1 MATPA
6 FIKGLSR
13 NAAARGAATWLI
25 RQCIRF
31 AHATGRWRTVG
42 VEHVQP
48 YWTKG
53 GPAIVC
59 FWHGRLMML
68 PYAWQSAQPFH
79 MLHSPHADG
88 QLIAAVVR
96 GLGMKSLFGSSRRGG
111 SEAFRRMVSVV
122 KEGGTVGITPD
133 GPHGPRM
140 RAGGGAV
147 TLARLTGAPLLPLAF
162 GCRPRRLLRTWDRLA
177 LALPFG
183 EGVFVWGAPI
193 TVARDAD
200 DAEIERAR
208 LRLEDGLNAV
218 TFEADRLMGQVPVE
232 PAPLA
237 SDPAPMEAHP

>member
-13 NAAARGAATWLI
+13 NPAARNAATWLI
-25 RQCIRF
+25 RQCIRLV
-31 AHATGRWRTVG
+31 HATGRWRTVG
-42 VEHVQP
+42 AENVQP
-48 YWTKG
+48 FWTKG

-111 SEAFRRMVSVV
+111 TEAFRRMVGVV
-122 KEGGTVGITPD
+122 KDGGTVGITPD

-162 GCRPRRLLRTWDRLA
+162 GCRPRRLLGTWDRLA
-177 LALPFG
+177 VALPFG
-183 EGVFVWGAPI
+183 RGVFVWGAPI
-193 TVARDAD
+193 MVPRDAD
-200 DAEIERAR
+200 EAGIERAR
-208 LRLEDGLNAV
+208 LALEQGLNAV
-218 TFEADRLMGQVPVE
+218 TDEADRLTGQSRVE
-232 PAPLA
+232 PAPVA
-237 SDPAPMEAHP
+237 SAEAQS

>member
-13 NAAARGAATWLI
+13 NAAARATATWLI

-31 AHATGRWRTVG
+31 VHLTGRWRTVG
-42 VEHVQP
+42 TEHVQP
-48 YWTKG
+48 YWANG

-68 PYAWQSAQPFH
+68 PYAWQSDQPFH

-96 GLGMKSLFGSSRRGG
+96 GLGMKSLFGSSSRGG

-122 KEGGTVGITPD
+122 RGGGTVGITPD

-162 GCRPRRLLRTWDRLA
+162 GCRPRKLLGTWDRLA
-177 LALPFG
+177 VALPFG
-183 EGVFVWGAPI
+183 RGVFVWGAPI
-193 TVARDAD
+193 NVARDAD
-200 DAEIERAR
+200 EAAIEHAR
-208 LRLEDGLNAV
+208 LSLEQGLNAV
-218 TFEADRLMGQVPVE
+218 TFEADRLTGQEPVE
-232 PAPLA
+232 PAPVEDMQA
-237 SDPAPMEAHP
+237 MEAHP

>member
-31 AHATGRWRTVG
+31 VHATGRWRTVG
-42 VEHVQP
+42 AEHVAP
-48 YWTKG
+48 YWTHG

-68 PYAWQSAQPFH
+68 PYAWQSEQPFH

-122 KEGGTVGITPD
+122 KGGGTVGITPD

-162 GCRPRRLLRTWDRLA
+162 GCSPRHLLGTWDRLA

-183 EGVFVWGAPI
+183 RGVFVWGKPI
-193 TVARDAD
+193 EVPRDAD
-200 DAEIERAR
+200 EQTLERAR
-208 LRLEDGLNAV
+208 LNLEQSLNAV
-218 TFEADRLMGQVPVE
+218 TDEADRLTGQDVVP
-232 PAPLA
+232 PAPA
-237 SDPAPMEAHP
+237 VQPMEAHP